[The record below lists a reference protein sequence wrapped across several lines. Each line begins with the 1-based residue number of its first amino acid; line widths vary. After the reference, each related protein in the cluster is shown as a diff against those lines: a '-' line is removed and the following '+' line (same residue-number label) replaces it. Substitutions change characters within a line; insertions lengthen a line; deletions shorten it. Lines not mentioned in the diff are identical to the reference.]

1 MAKRTNNKK
10 PKKDPEEMLE
20 AEDLDRFA
28 GSSAEEDSDNDDVQ
42 KHDTS
47 DHSEDEA
54 VAMKQVPEDGYEAP
68 ADVEDSGDEES
79 DAGDK
84 VPATGIDRTNDDSS
98 DEEADGTP
106 KAVGLANAM
115 ARILGS
121 ATTGTKGTKPMV
133 LSKTTTR
140 IQKQAEQER
149 ERIKVMKEKRQ
160 QNRERELQA
169 VHIPLSVATSS
180 QITNVSKTLIR
191 ELEME
196 RLHRRVATRGVVAL
210 FNAIAQHQNQATKDK
225 ESTLLSSSKK
235 TDVKKMTKHSF
246 LDMIKSKAV
255 GKSTSSLDKT
265 NGNDEPQWKALQ
277 EGYMLN
283 PKKNWDQE
291 SSDEEDDELEDDEV
305 KKSSP
310 KKKRHKAVA

>member
-1 MAKRTNNKK
+1 MAKRKNNKK
-10 PKKDPEEMLE
+10 PKKDPEEMIE
-20 AEDLDRFA
+20 EEDLDRFA
-28 GSSAEEDSDNDDVQ
+28 GSSAEEEDDDDDAEE
-42 KHDTS
+42 HEAS

-54 VAMKQVPEDGYEAP
+54 VAMKLAPEDGYEAP
-68 ADVEDSGDEES
+68 ADVEDSSDDES
-79 DAGDK
+79 DAEDK
-84 VPATGIDRTNDDSS
+84 TPATANRANDDSS
-98 DEEADGTP
+98 DDDEGGGP
-106 KAVGLANAM
+106 KAAGLANAM

-121 ATTGTKGTKPMV
+121 AAKGAKGTKPMV

-149 ERIKVMKEKRQ
+149 ERTKEMKEKRQ
-160 QNRERELQA
+160 HNRERELQA

-180 QITNVSKTLIR
+180 EIKNVSKALVK

-196 RLHRRVATRGVVAL
+196 RVHRRVATRGVVAL

-235 TDVKKMTKHSF
+235 ADVKKMTKHSF

-255 GKSTSSLDKT
+255 ENSALSPNKT
-265 NGNDEPQWKALQ
+265 KGSDEPQWKALQ

-291 SSDEEDDELEDDEV
+291 SSDEEDDHDEIE
-305 KKSSP
+305 KSSP
-310 KKKRHKAVA
+310 KKKRKKAVA